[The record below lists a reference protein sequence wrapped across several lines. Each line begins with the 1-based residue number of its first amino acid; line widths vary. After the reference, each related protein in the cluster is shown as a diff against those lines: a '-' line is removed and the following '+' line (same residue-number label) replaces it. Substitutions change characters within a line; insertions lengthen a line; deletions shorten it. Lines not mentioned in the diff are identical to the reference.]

1 MVFGD
6 RLTRPAWSDVVL
18 GAALA
23 VAVVAGT
30 MADSAG
36 QTGRSR
42 PLDAV
47 GLVLLVAAA
56 AVTAVPRR
64 TMPLGALTGAVL
76 LVNAYLLAG
85 YPYGPVLLCLVI
97 TVFELARQRP
107 LTVSAAAG
115 GLAAVISSATIL
127 LRLIG
132 DGHTPLLLA
141 LAWTSWIVLPW
152 SLGALIHVTNAARRR
167 ARRDLIARTALE
179 ERMRLAGEVHDI
191 AGHGFALVTMQAGVA
206 LLVFD
211 EQRDQARLSLEAIQE
226 TSTAALADLRRMLDT
241 FHPRSPQPGD
251 PAGVAGL
258 GGLIQQV
265 RAGGLPVELATDGPD
280 LPEQLGATVYRVV
293 QEALTNVLRHAGP
306 TQAEVAIDRG
316 DRHVEVRVTDRG
328 IGLNAPGTAAG
339 RGLAGM
345 RRRVEELDGRL
356 AAGPRDGG
364 GFQVVAWLP
373 APEPARRS
381 GYCWSTTISWS
392 GWACGYSS
400 NARTTCGWSVRP
412 TAGSRP

>member
-1 MVFGD
+1 MLMCRRTPAGRLGRMVAVFGD

-23 VAVVAGT
+23 VAVVLGT
-30 MADSAG
+30 MAASAG
-36 QTGRSR
+36 QPDRSR
-42 PLDAV
+42 PLDVV
-47 GLVLLVAAA
+47 GLMLLVAAA
-56 AVTAVPRR
+56 AVTVVPRR
-64 TMPLGALTGAVL
+64 TTPLGALAGAVL

-97 TVFELARQRP
+97 TVFEVARLRP
-107 LTVSAAAG
+107 LTVSAMAG
-115 GLAAVISSATIL
+115 GLAAVISSAAIL
-127 LRLIG
+127 LRLSG
-132 DGHTPLLLA
+132 DGHTPELLA
-141 LAWTSWIVLPW
+141 LAWTAWIVLPW
-152 SLGALIHVTNAARRR
+152 SLGALLHVTDA

-241 FHPRSPQPGD
+241 FHPRSPRPAD

-258 GGLIQQV
+258 AGLIQQV
-265 RAGGLPVELATDGPD
+265 RAGGLPVEVTADGPAD

-306 TQAEVAIDRG
+306 TQAEVAIHRS
-316 DRHVEVRVTDRG
+316 DRHVEIRVTDRG
-328 IGLNAPGTAAG
+328 TGTIGNAEAHTG

-345 RRRVEELDGRL
+345 RRRVEALDGRFD
-356 AAGPRDGG
+356 AGPRGGG
-364 GFQVVAWLP
+364 GFQVVARLP
-373 APEPARRS
+373 APEVTR
-381 GYCWSTTISWS
+381 
-392 GWACGYSS
+392 
-400 NARTTCGWSVRP
+400 
-412 TAGSRP
+412 

>member
-1 MVFGD
+1 MVAVFGD
-6 RLTRPAWSDVVL
+6 RLARPAWSDVVL

-30 MADSAG
+30 MAASPG
-36 QTGRSR
+36 QTDRSR
-42 PLDAV
+42 PLDVA

-64 TMPLGALTGAVL
+64 TTPLAALTGAVL

-97 TVFELARQRP
+97 TVFEVARQRP
-107 LTVSAAAG
+107 LTVSATAG
-115 GLAAVISSATIL
+115 GLAAVISSAALL

-132 DGHTPLLLA
+132 DGHTPVLLA
-141 LAWTSWIVLPW
+141 LAWTGWIVLPW
-152 SLGALIHVTNAARRR
+152 SLGALIHVTDAARRR

-241 FHPRSPQPGD
+241 FHPRSPRPAD

-258 GGLIQQV
+258 AGLVQQV
-265 RAGGLPVELATDGPD
+265 RAGGLPVEVVADGPAD
-280 LPEQLGATVYRVV
+280 LPEPLGATVYRVV

-306 TQAEVAIDRG
+306 TQAEVAIHRG
-316 DRHVEVRVTDRG
+316 ERHVRVRVTDRG
-328 IGLNAPGTAAG
+328 TSMIATAGAPVG

-345 RRRVEELDGRL
+345 RRRVEDLDGRL

-373 APEPARRS
+373 APEVPR
-381 GYCWSTTISWS
+381 
-392 GWACGYSS
+392 
-400 NARTTCGWSVRP
+400 
-412 TAGSRP
+412 

>member
-1 MVFGD
+1 M
-6 RLTRPAWSDVVL
+6 
-18 GAALA
+18 AA
-23 VAVVAGT
+23 
-30 MADSAG
+30 SAG
-36 QTGRSR
+36 QPDRSR
-42 PLDAV
+42 PLDVV
-47 GLVLLVAAA
+47 GVVLLVAAA
-56 AVTAVPRR
+56 AVTVVPRR
-64 TMPLGALTGAVL
+64 TTPLGALAGAVL

-97 TVFELARQRP
+97 TVFEVARLRP
-107 LTVSAAAG
+107 LTVSATAG
-115 GLAAVISSATIL
+115 GLAAVISSAAIL
-127 LRLIG
+127 LRLSG
-132 DGHTPLLLA
+132 DGHTPELLA
-141 LAWTSWIVLPW
+141 LAWTAWIVLPW
-152 SLGALIHVTNAARRR
+152 SLGALIHVTDAARRR

-241 FHPRSPQPGD
+241 FHPRSPRPAD

-258 GGLIQQV
+258 AGLIQQV
-265 RAGGLPVELATDGPD
+265 RAGGLPVEVTADGPAD

-306 TQAEVAIDRG
+306 TQAEVAIHRG

-328 IGLNAPGTAAG
+328 TGTIATAEAHTG

-345 RRRVEELDGRL
+345 RRRVEDLDGRVD
-356 AAGPRDGG
+356 AGPRDGG
-364 GFQVVAWLP
+364 GFQVVARLP
-373 APEPARRS
+373 APEVTR
-381 GYCWSTTISWS
+381 
-392 GWACGYSS
+392 
-400 NARTTCGWSVRP
+400 
-412 TAGSRP
+412 

>member
-1 MVFGD
+1 MRRGEPMAM
-6 RLTRPAWSDVVL
+6 LGGMTAVL
-18 GAALA
+18 GNRLARPMWTDVLLAAALTA
-23 VAVVAGT
+23 IVVAGT
-30 MADSAG
+30 IAVTAG
-36 QTGRSR
+36 QTDRSR
-42 PLDAV
+42 PLDV
-47 GLVLLVAAA
+47 LGVVLLVAAA
-56 AVTAVPRR
+56 AVTAILRR
-64 TMPLGALTGAVL
+64 TAPLGALAGAVL

-97 TVFELARQRP
+97 AVFEVARQRAP
-107 LTVSAAAG
+107 TVSALAG
-115 GLAAVISSATIL
+115 GLAAVISSASIL
-127 LRLIG
+127 LRVIG
-132 DGHTPLLLA
+132 DGHISVLLS
-141 LAWTSWIVLPW
+141 LAWTAWIVLPW
-152 SLGALIHVTNAARRR
+152 SLGALVHVMAAARHR

-211 EQRDQARLSLEAIQE
+211 EQPEQARLSLEAVRE
-226 TSTAALADLRRMLDT
+226 TSAAALADLRRMLDT
-241 FHPRSPQPGD
+241 FHPRAGRAAD

-258 GGLIQQV
+258 TDLIEQV
-265 RAGGLPVELATDGPD
+265 RAGGLPVEVVVDGPAD
-280 LPEQLGATVYRVV
+280 LPEPLGATVYRVV

-328 IGLNAPGTAAG
+328 AGIGGPAHTG

-345 RRRVEELDGRL
+345 RRRVEGLDGRL

-373 APEPARRS
+373 APEVTR
-381 GYCWSTTISWS
+381 
-392 GWACGYSS
+392 
-400 NARTTCGWSVRP
+400 
-412 TAGSRP
+412 

>member
-1 MVFGD
+1 MCGHTRAGRLGGMVAVLGD
-6 RLTRPAWSDVVL
+6 RLARPAWSDVVL

-30 MADSAG
+30 VASSVGQAD
-36 QTGRSR
+36 RSR
-42 PLDAV
+42 PVDAV

-64 TMPLGALTGAVL
+64 TMPLGALAGAVL

-97 TVFELARQRP
+97 TVFEVARQRP
-107 LTVSAAAG
+107 LAVSAAAG
-115 GLAAVISSATIL
+115 GLAAVISSATLL

-132 DGHTPLLLA
+132 DGHSPALLA
-141 LAWTSWIVLPW
+141 LAWTGWIVLPW
-152 SLGALIHVTNAARRR
+152 SLGALLHVRDAARRR

-226 TSTAALADLRRMLDT
+226 TSIAALADLRRMLDT
-241 FHPRSPQPGD
+241 FHPRSPGPGD

-258 GGLIQQV
+258 AGLIQQV
-265 RAGGLPVELATDGPD
+265 RAGGLPVEVSTDGPAE

-306 TQAEVAIDRG
+306 TRAEVAIHRG
-316 DRHVEVRVTDRG
+316 DRHVQVRVADRG
-328 IGLNAPGTAAG
+328 TGPTATAPAG

-373 APEPARRS
+373 APEPAR
-381 GYCWSTTISWS
+381 
-392 GWACGYSS
+392 
-400 NARTTCGWSVRP
+400 
-412 TAGSRP
+412 